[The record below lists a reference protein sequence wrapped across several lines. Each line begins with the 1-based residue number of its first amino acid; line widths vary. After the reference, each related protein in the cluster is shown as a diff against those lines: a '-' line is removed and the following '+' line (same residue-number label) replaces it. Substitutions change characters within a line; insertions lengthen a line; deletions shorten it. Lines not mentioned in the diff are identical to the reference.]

1 MGKLLNYEIYGKSID
16 DILNITKNTDEK
28 IHIVSGNPEV
38 LYNSLYNDSIDNNLK
53 RSNSIII
60 PDGCGVVSLLRL
72 NDYYVKKMA
81 GVELFEKIIESIY
94 EEKSLYFLG
103 ATDEVLSLMIEKLK
117 EKYPKVNIVGNHH
130 GYIDIDNCDDIL
142 RDINEKKPYALFV
155 AMGSP
160 KQELFISKYMDKLQC
175 ELFMGVGG
183 SFDVLS
189 GNIKRAPQY
198 MINMNL
204 EWLYR
209 IIKQPYRIKKIYKNI
224 IFMIIGI
231 RDYLYHIKVIGSEK
245 RGV

>member
-1 MGKLLNYEIYGKSID
+1 M
-16 DILNITKNTDEK
+16 
-28 IHIVSGNPEV
+28 
-38 LYNSLYNDSIDNNLK
+38 
-53 RSNSIII
+53 
-60 PDGCGVVSLLRL
+60 
-72 NDYYVKKMA
+72 
-81 GVELFEKIIESIY
+81 
-94 EEKSLYFLG
+94 
-103 ATDEVLSLMIEKLK
+103 
-117 EKYPKVNIVGNHH
+117 GNHH